1 MSIKARLQKI
11 ESARPMSDGPELTLI
26 LAFTDEQER
35 AAAQA
40 KFDSQP
46 GPLKHICV
54 LTQEKGG
61 A

>member
-1 MSIKARLQKI
+1 
-11 ESARPMSDGPELTLI
+11 MSDGPELTLI

-35 AAAQA
+35 SAAQA